1 MTKEAAN
8 LVKFAASFYYKV
20 LCSLKYIR
28 ETMVIC
34 CHILPN
40 NGLFIVLFFICFQ
53 FNDSYACTLHLQIYK
68 IKRDLSSPN
77 NVSGE

>member
-28 ETMVIC
+28 KTMVIC

-40 NGLFIVLFFICFQ
+40 NGLFIVLFFIYF
-53 FNDSYACTLHLQIYK
+53 SVYYSSVHTSHLQIYK
-68 IKRDLSSPN
+68 KLL
-77 NVSGE
+77 

>member
-28 ETMVIC
+28 KTMVIC

-53 FNDSYACTLHLQIYK
+53 FTIHLFILRIYK
-68 IKRDLSSPN
+68 YTKN
-77 NVSGE
+77 CCNMQM